1 MFKNKKENG
10 ILIAGIVLIA
20 SLFVLNLKDAEV
32 NTNSN
37 NKLISIKDFNESNSK
52 SEKKEEK
59 KEKKKEELSEEEKEV
74 QLVNNIVKENKDNL
88 VVLCNRNIKLG
99 EEYNPTDLV
108 VPNTPLVYPRTF
120 EQSQLR
126 KEAVQALE
134 EMFKEAK
141 KQGLEDLFLVSGYR
155 SYKYQYQIYNNS
167 LKNRGE
173 AHTKKYMAEPGYSEH
188 QTGLTADIS
197 TRSAGFTLEES
208 FENTKEGQWLAE
220 NAHKFGFI
228 LRYPKD
234 KVDVTGYTYEPWHFR
249 YVGKTVSQY
258 MKKYNLVLEELYD
271 GVAVEVDA
279 IG

>member
-99 EEYNPTDLV
+99 EEYNPIDLV

-126 KEAVQALE
+126 KEAAQALE